1 MDKMDSLY
9 KKSQMIRYFRLHT
22 FIDLI
27 LLFVL
32 FCGTL
37 SMQGQTSLAALESE
51 MVLVEGG
58 SMVMNHTHTA
68 STVKL
73 SDFFCSKYE
82 VTQGLWQEV
91 MGDNP
96 SSFAYL
102 YKLRYKFAG
111 NTSIKEQK
119 GEVNLFR

>member
-1 MDKMDSLY
+1 
-9 KKSQMIRYFRLHT
+9 MIRYFRLHT
-22 FIDLI
+22 IIALI

-32 FCGTL
+32 FCGTVSL
-37 SMQGQTSLAALESE
+37 QGQTSLAALESE

-58 SMVMNHTHTA
+58 SMDIQGRLVTLP
-68 STVKL
+68 S
-73 SDFFCSKYE
+73 FYCSKFE
-82 VTQGLWQEV
+82 VTQRLWEEV
-91 MGDNP
+91 MGFNP